1 MSFVLF
7 HTHLVA
13 CSYSIY
19 SDVHKHNTP
28 LAEYHT
34 RIGLHH
40 YKLTCYISSSVTV
53 QYVSLRHCCMQK
65 NQPRPSSNFE
75 FGWLGRASGYTFWL
89 KRKKFQRMEKFL
101 CHKILPEMLGSSKC
115 RLFRLKYSVVDEFT
129 VWCNRAVEKLYVR
142 SVYSNRFEIEC
153 TGTFDFPCPLHL
165 LLFPRPLLIDF
176 RWNFLQSGM

>member
-34 RIGLHH
+34 RIGLH

-75 FGWLGRASGYTFWL
+75 FGWLGRGLLLDTHFGWS
-89 KRKKFQRMEKFL
+89 EK
-101 CHKILPEMLGSSKC
+101 SSNEWKSFFVTKYYPKC
-115 RLFRLKYSVVDEFT
+115 SDRANVDYSVWNIPWWMDLPFDATEQQ
-129 VWCNRAVEKLYVR
+129 KLYVR

>member
-34 RIGLHH
+34 RIGLH

-65 NQPRPSSNFE
+65 NQTKPSSYFE
-75 FGWLGRASGYTFWL
+75 FGRLGRGLFLDTTHFDWSEKSSKEKVSLSQNITRNARIEQSLTIPFGVLRGGWIYRLMQQNNKSRMFVRYIQIDSKSNVLELSIFRVRCTCYFSHDRFWL
-89 KRKKFQRMEKFL
+89 IFVGIFFK
-101 CHKILPEMLGSSKC
+101 
-115 RLFRLKYSVVDEFT
+115 
-129 VWCNRAVEKLYVR
+129 
-142 SVYSNRFEIEC
+142 
-153 TGTFDFPCPLHL
+153 
-165 LLFPRPLLIDF
+165 
-176 RWNFLQSGM
+176 GM